1 MYLRM
6 FRNFATGLFGFSR
19 IFSSGI
25 TPGLVGM
32 CTAQPPISSVA
43 GSGNEDTADLVSSVN
58 AAPSNAD
65 IDSPANPDMAI
76 AEGSGNVDRESEGWT
91 DGAHQANAENEICM
105 SRAAKLALSG
115 NVNCLHR
122 GILTLA
128 SNTLFLQ
135 NCCNQFID
143 FHDIPANLLAE
154 IKDENFVYE
163 RISNRELFSSILD
176 DIEEARRY
184 INEFQSSVATNFSF
198 QPLKNVPQDVL
209 NLGPLLSFITECH
222 VAPSEQAIIQALSE
236 LEAEAETTRIK
247 AIDESYPKM
256 LLLYLS
262 YVERYVKE
270 LSDKARELWNNQDF
284 VKILPEVV
292 KKSDSGKA
300 KGQTSHKMS
309 KIAEDARKKELEGSK
324 QKKEALS
331 TKPSANSER
340 DGLEEQKSNPNE
352 NAANTTRSTQVVPNN
367 SVPSTHANGEKDE
380 VAEVGQSKASMQ
392 DKSAAKTKKLLARLC
407 NSKTERQN
415 CEEFWKELNDKLREQ
430 KKNRRI
436 RSIEQVPVK

>member
-1 MYLRM
+1 MMVMYLQM

-43 GSGNEDTADLVSSVN
+43 GSGNEDTAGLVSSVN

-76 AEGSGNVDRESEGWT
+76 AEGSGNVDRESEDWT
-91 DGAHQANAENEICM
+91 DGAHQDNAENEICM
-105 SRAAKLALSG
+105 SRAAKLAPSG
-115 NVNCLHR
+115 YADCLHR
-122 GILTLA
+122 GILALA
-128 SNTLFLQ
+128 SNTLFLR
-135 NCCNQFID
+135 NCCNHFID

-163 RISNRELFSSILD
+163 RMSNRELCSSILD

-184 INEFQSSVATNFSF
+184 INEFQRSIATNFSF
-198 QPLKNVPQDVL
+198 QPLKDVVPQDVL
-209 NLGPLLSFITECH
+209 NLEPLFSFITECH
-222 VAPSEQAIIQALSE
+222 VAPSKQAISQVLSE
-236 LEAEAETTRIK
+236 FEAEAETTHIK

-352 NAANTTRSTQVVPNN
+352 NAANITRSTQVVPNN
-367 SVPSTHANGEKDE
+367 SVPSTHAKGEKDE

-392 DKSAAKTKKLLARLC
+392 DKSAAKTKKLLARLS

-415 CEEFWKELNDKLREQ
+415 REEFWEELNDKLRRTK

-436 RSIEQVPVK
+436 RSIE